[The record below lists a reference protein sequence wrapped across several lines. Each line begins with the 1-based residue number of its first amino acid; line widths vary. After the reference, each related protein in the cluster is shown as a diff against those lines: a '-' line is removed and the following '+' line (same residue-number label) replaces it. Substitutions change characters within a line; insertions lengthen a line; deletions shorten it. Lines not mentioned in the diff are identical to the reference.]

1 MDRKETGIKIRDY
14 ISLYNKHFIRDKKED
29 HNPTFLR
36 YIFFNFVPFPIT
48 CILVSL
54 YILFFKEFN
63 LIIAIVL
70 MVFIGLFI
78 LISVLLDIITS
89 RKTFRYLYFL
99 QESFFEK
106 LRYEKIKFSL
116 EKSKFT
122 PKLEIEI
129 DKYSM
134 SNPTVEFINQTKKM
148 KEKLIKKTKI
158 ESGLCCVFVILFIV
172 LNIINDQ
179 SDSDIY
185 FYFIISIIGII
196 VILAYLCISFQ
207 SVDYFLD
214 AVLGAD
220 IERWHSIGSSDI
232 WKNKTYNNVLNS
244 YQQ

>member
-29 HNPTFLR
+29 YNPTFLR

-63 LIIAIVL
+63 LIIGIVI
-70 MVFIGLFI
+70 MVSVGLFI

-89 RKTFRYLYFL
+89 RKTFLYLYFL

-116 EKSKFT
+116 EKSKFS

-148 KEKLIKKTKI
+148 TEKITKKTKI
-158 ESGLCCVFVILFIV
+158 ESSLCCIFIV
-172 LNIINDQ
+172 LSFTLTIIGTQ
-179 SDSDIY
+179 VESDI
-185 FYFIISIIGII
+185 FFFLSLAVTVPI
-196 VILAYLCISFQ
+196 VILAYLQISFQ
-207 SVDYFLD
+207 SVDYFLM

-220 IERWHSIGSSDI
+220 IVRWHSIRMSDI
-232 WKNKTYNNVLNS
+232 SKNNTHI
-244 YQQ
+244 